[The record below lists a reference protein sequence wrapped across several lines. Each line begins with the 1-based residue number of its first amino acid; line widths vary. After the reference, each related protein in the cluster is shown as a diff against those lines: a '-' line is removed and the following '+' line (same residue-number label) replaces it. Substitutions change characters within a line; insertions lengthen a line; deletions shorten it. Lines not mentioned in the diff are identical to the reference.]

1 MMAVSEL
8 IFKALA
14 DATRQRILRV
24 LWAQELSVSEL
35 VEVLD
40 QPQSTISR
48 HLKVLRD
55 AGLLVDRRNGATVL
69 HSTCPVPPGGAS
81 DSADGLGTGNNGGE
95 SGNGPCGL
103 RNRLLSWIG
112 QQPMSDELRERLD
125 RVNRSRQAEQADFF
139 DTIGARWDQLR
150 IEAFGEAFQLEALT
164 WLLPADWTVADVG
177 TGTGHLLGL
186 LSSRFA
192 RVIAVDPAEAML
204 EAARNRPGLAD
215 ADNISFRAGSLERLP
230 IESDDLDLAIA
241 SLVLHH
247 VSDPGAAIS
256 ELRRC
261 VRPGGRLLLI
271 EQEPHHHA
279 EFHERMGDRWWGFE
293 PDTLADWTR
302 QAGFDSVRIHPL
314 PTARPTARRGI
325 ECPRLFALVAT

>member
-1 MMAVSEL
+1 MVSEL

-14 DATRQRILRV
+14 DTTRQRILRV
-24 LWAQELSVSEL
+24 LSAQELSVSEL

-55 AGLLVDRRNGATVL
+55 AGLLVDRRSGATVL
-69 HSTCPVPPGGAS
+69 HSTCPVPPQPG
-81 DSADGLGTGNNGGE
+81 DSGEALGNGNNGEPAGG
-95 SGNGPCGL
+95 SGGL

-112 QQPMSDELRERLD
+112 SQPLSEEFHERLD
-125 RVNRSRQAEQADFF
+125 RVNRSRHAEGAAFF

-150 IEAFGEAFQLEALT
+150 VEAFGEVFQLEALS
-164 WLLPADWTVADVG
+164 WLLPSDWTVADVG

-192 RVIAVDPAEAML
+192 QVIAVDPAEAML
-204 EAARNRPGLAD
+204 EAARHRPDLAG
-215 ADNISFRAGSLERLP
+215 ADNISFRAGSLEQLP
-230 IESDDLDLAIA
+230 IDSGSLDLAIA

-247 VSDPGAAIS
+247 VGEPAAALA

-261 VRPGGRLLLI
+261 VRSGGRVLLI
-271 EQEPHHHA
+271 EQETHHHT

-293 PDTLADWTR
+293 PDRLAEWIR
-302 QAGFDSVRIHPL
+302 QAGFTGVKVHPL

-325 ECPRLFALVAT
+325 ESPRLFALVAM